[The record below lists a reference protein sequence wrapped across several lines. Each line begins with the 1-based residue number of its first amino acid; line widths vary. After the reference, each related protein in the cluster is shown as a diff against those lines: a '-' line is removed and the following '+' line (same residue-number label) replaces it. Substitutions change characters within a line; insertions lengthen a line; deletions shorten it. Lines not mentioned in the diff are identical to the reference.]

1 MNPSPIIRVRFAPSP
16 TGNLHIGSIRTA
28 LFNWLFAKKS
38 SGKFILRIEDTDKI
52 RSTKEFENN
61 IYDSLKWLGLNWNE
75 EPYRQSERLETYK
88 KYAEDLLK
96 KGFAYE
102 DNGAIKF
109 KITDS
114 KISFVDIVRGEI
126 EFDSKNLEDFVI
138 IKGDGMPTYN
148 FAASVDDTLM
158 EITHVIRGEDH
169 IPNTPKQILIYKALE
184 FNIPQFAH
192 IPLIHGMDKKRLS
205 KRDDAVAVTEY
216 REAGYLPE
224 AIINFLALL
233 GWAYDDKQV
242 IFSVA
247 ELISKFS
254 LEKISRN
261 PAIFDKNKLD
271 WINGY
276 YIRNTDTEKIAE
288 LCLPYLK
295 SKGFIKEEYRDYEYI
310 KSIIYLEKDRLKVIK
325 NIVDRVDFYFID
337 DIKYD
342 NEVISKVLKNKNI
355 LKEFL
360 EEIKQIEEFSPSEIE
375 KITKSFIEKNN
386 YKLSELVHPV
396 RVAITGSLVSAG
408 LFETIAVL
416 GKEKCISRI
425 EKFLKLLQLGLI

>member
-1 MNPSPIIRVRFAPSP
+1 MNVRVRFAPSP
-16 TGNLHIGSIRTA
+16 TGNLHIGSVRVA
-28 LFNWLFAKKS
+28 LFNWLFARKS

-61 IYDSLKWLGLNWNE
+61 IYDSLKWLGITWDE
-75 EPYRQSERLETYK
+75 GPYRQSERLEIYR
-88 KYAEDLLK
+88 KYADELLK

-102 DNGAIKF
+102 HTEEDKGTAIKF
-109 KITDS
+109 KIPDGRVSFTD
-114 KISFVDIVRGEI
+114 IIRGSI
-126 EFDSKNLEDFVI
+126 EFENTNIENLVI
-138 IKGDGMPTYN
+138 LKSDGMPVYN
-148 FAASVDDTLM
+148 FAVSIDDALM

-169 IPNTPKQILIYKALE
+169 ISNTPKQILLYKALG
-184 FNIPQFAH
+184 FKIPEFAH
-192 IPLIHGMDKKRLS
+192 LPLIYGTDKKRLS
-205 KRDDAVAVTEY
+205 KREGPTSVTEY
-216 REAGYLPE
+216 RDAGYLPS

-242 IFSVA
+242 IFSVD

-254 LEKISRN
+254 LEKVSKN
-261 PAIFDKNKLD
+261 PAVFDINKLN
-271 WINGY
+271 WFNGC
-276 YIRNTDTEKIAE
+276 YIRNTDVNKITE
-288 LCLPYLK
+288 LCLPYFK
-295 SKGFIKEEYRDYEYI
+295 EKGFIKENKDYEYI

-325 NIVDRVDFYFID
+325 DIANRVDFYFTD

-342 NEVISKVLKNKNI
+342 NEVINKVLKNKNI

-375 KITKSFIEKNN
+375 KITKAFIEKNN

-396 RVAITGSLVSAG
+396 RVAITGSLVSPG
-408 LFETIAVL
+408 LFETMSVL

-425 EKFLKLLQLGLI
+425 EKLLQSSLI